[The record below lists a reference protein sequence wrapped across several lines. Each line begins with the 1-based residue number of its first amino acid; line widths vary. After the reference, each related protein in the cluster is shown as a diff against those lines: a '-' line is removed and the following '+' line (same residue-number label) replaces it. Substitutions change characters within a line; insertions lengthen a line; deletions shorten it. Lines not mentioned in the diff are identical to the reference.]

1 MAIQATALSYSCSA
15 CGWKKTVSPTSDAL
29 LPGEFYHCCP
39 NCENPNLQTQKLDA
53 LSSLGH
59 SLWSKILGR

>member
-1 MAIQATALSYSCSA
+1 MAIQAIALSYSCSV

-53 LSSLGH
+53 LSSLVYE
-59 SLWSKILGR
+59 LRRKIYNK